1 MQTGLTQMESY
12 ISSGEFQLQAA
23 REQLESEKIRFC
35 QDSVRLKMPKKGL
48 LMEKNRSRPE

>member
-23 REQLESEKIRFC
+23 REQLESGKIRFC
-35 QDSVRLKMPKKGL
+35 QDSVRLKMPKKDC
-48 LMEKNRSRPE
+48 